1 MWHRR
6 SRSFPQATTETAF
19 NSKPA
24 TGFRAYVSR
33 NVGVRKSPL
42 QRLRIC
48 SDTNKTIRKTVFHH
62 HRKCLIAQIEGI
74 LAQSNNCWFRRRLC
88 YRERLGVFAL
98 AELRKRF
105 FWNRNER
112 QRSALFNAL
121 PPSTAVQKADVGTL
135 SKTAMC
141 PEGHRTII
149 STASTAPTPNTSWR
163 SLLA

>member
-105 FWNRNER
+105 CGIEMSVSDRHSSTPCVPRRPSRRPTWGLSRRRRFAPRA
-112 QRSALFNAL
+112 SA
-121 PPSTAVQKADVGTL
+121 
-135 SKTAMC
+135 
-141 PEGHRTII
+141 R
-149 STASTAPTPNTSWR
+149 
-163 SLLA
+163 